1 MSESPPSI
9 VMQYTEVGGT
19 SGTVVL
25 GPANLVVNLS
35 S

>member
-9 VMQYTEVGGT
+9 VVQYREVGGT

-25 GPANLVVNLS
+25 GTANLVVTLS